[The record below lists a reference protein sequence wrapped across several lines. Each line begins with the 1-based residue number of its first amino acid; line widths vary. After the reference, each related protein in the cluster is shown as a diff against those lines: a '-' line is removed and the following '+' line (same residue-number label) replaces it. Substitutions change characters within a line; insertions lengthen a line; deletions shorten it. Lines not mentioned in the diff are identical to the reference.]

1 MFEQYTALL
10 PAAGIGLI
18 TVITVLGYWRLS
30 RALLTA
36 KTQLQKAQHDMKLLN
51 SSSVGLGRRVVDL
64 EAEMQRRAGLASAS
78 DSGLVAAAP
87 LDENIR
93 QQVGEDMISVLDDL
107 EQNSASA
114 NFPFEVHTNEQFVRT
129 DPVFS
134 GPEEVAE
141 DFEQTPYTIAS
152 ELLDQGVA
160 LDQIEQRCG
169 LSKAE
174 VSLMAT
180 MHKNMSKFSVV

>member
-10 PAAGIGLI
+10 PAAGTGLI
-18 TVITVLGYWRLS
+18 AVITVLGYWRLS

-78 DSGLVAAAP
+78 GLAAAAP
-87 LDENIR
+87 QDENVR

-152 ELLDQGVA
+152 ELLDQGVT